1 MNHPPLI
8 SLDIRR
14 SHVSLSAVEAMART
28 AAPALRAFRT
38 AAEDHDY
45 QTPAAAL
52 ALPDDAALL
61 HRVTATVASLKSAS
75 LRLVL
80 VVGIGGS
87 NLGTQ
92 AVVEACCGN
101 PAWHVAPSRPQ
112 LVFVDTTESVLV
124 HAAVDAIAGLS
135 SPDEVAVLLI
145 SKFGTT
151 TETVANGAVL
161 VEALTERFGSRAA
174 SRIVAIT
181 DEQSPLWALADQEG
195 WARIAIPAA
204 VGGRFSVLSA
214 VGLVPLELAG
224 VDVQTLRQGATA
236 MRDQCLRPDPA
247 NPALQ
252 SATVLAHQVAAKR
265 RIHDTFVFRPQLEV
279 WGKWYRQLAAES
291 LGKETDRDGV
301 ATSAGFTPTVSVGSA
316 DLHAVAQRYLT
327 GPDETVTTFLTAPG
341 GDRVRVP
348 ADPVAKLVPD
358 LAGKTL
364 LMVQAA
370 ILDGTCAAYE
380 ARGKP
385 FVRATLTRLDPAGLG
400 ALFVWKEIEV
410 MLLAEQ
416 WNLNAF
422 DQPAVEEYK
431 RETRRRLAGA

>member
-1 MNHPPLI
+1 MSQPPLI

-14 SHVSLSAVEAMART
+14 SHVSSSAVEAMART
-28 AAPALRAFRT
+28 AAPALKNFRA
-38 AAEDHDY
+38 AAQDHDY
-45 QTPAAAL
+45 QTPTAAL
-52 ALPDDAALL
+52 ALPDDTALL
-61 HRVTATVASLKSAS
+61 HGVTATVASLKSAS

-92 AVVEACCGN
+92 AVVEACFGN

-124 HAAVDAIAGLS
+124 HAAVDGIAGLS

-145 SKFGTT
+145 SKSGTT

-161 VEALTERFGSRAA
+161 VQALTERFGSRAA
-174 SRIVAIT
+174 SRIAAIT
-181 DEQSPLWALADQEG
+181 DEQSPLWRLADREG

-224 VDVQTLRQGATA
+224 VDVQALRQGATA
-236 MRDQCLRPDPA
+236 MRDQCLQPDAA

-252 SATVLAHQVAAKR
+252 SATVLAHHATAKR
-265 RIHDTFVFRPQLEV
+265 RIHNTFVFRPQLEA

-301 ATSAGFTPTVSVGSA
+301 PASVGFTPTVSVGSA

-327 GPDETVTTFLTAPG
+327 GPDETVTTFLSASG

-348 ADPVAKLVPD
+348 TGSTAALVPD
-358 LAGKTL
+358 VAGKTASAL
-364 LMVQAA
+364 QAA
-370 ILDGTCAAYE
+370 ILDGTCTAYE

-385 FVRATLTRLDPAGLG
+385 FVRATLSALDPASLG
-400 ALFVWKEIEV
+400 ALFLWKEVEV
-410 MLLAEQ
+410 MVLAEQ

-431 RETRRRLAGA
+431 RETRRRLAGV

>member
-1 MNHPPLI
+1 MIQPPLI
-8 SLDIRR
+8 NLDINR
-14 SHVSLSAVEAMART
+14 SHVSSSTVEAAART
-28 AAPALRAFRT
+28 FAPAFHAFR
-38 AAEDHDY
+38 AAAGDHKY

-52 ALPDDAALL
+52 ALCDDAALL
-61 HRVTATVASLKSAS
+61 NRVTATTASLKSAS

-80 VVGIGGS
+80 VVGTGGS
-87 NLGTQ
+87 GLGTQ
-92 AVVEACCGN
+92 AVMEACFGQ
-101 PAWHVAPSRPQ
+101 PAWHAALPRPQ
-112 LVFVDTTESVLV
+112 LVFVDTTESALV
-124 HAAVDAIAGLS
+124 HAAVDGIAALS
-135 SPDEVAVLLI
+135 SPDDVALLLI
-145 SKFGTT
+145 SKSGTT
-151 TETVANGAVL
+151 TETAANGAVL
-161 VEALTERFGSRAA
+161 LEALTARFGARAA
-174 SRIVAIT
+174 SRVVAIT
-181 DEQSPLWALADQEG
+181 DEQSPLWTLAHQAG
-195 WARIAIPAA
+195 WARMAIPAA

-214 VGLVPLELAG
+214 VGLVPLALAG
-224 VDVQTLRQGATA
+224 VDLQALRQGAIA
-236 MRDQCLRPDPA
+236 MREQCLQADPT

-252 SATVLAHQVAAKR
+252 SATILAHHVASKR
-265 RIHDTFVFRPQLEV
+265 RVHDTFVFRPQLET
-279 WGKWYRQLAAES
+279 WGKWYRQLSAES
-291 LGKETDRDGV
+291 LGKEVDRDGV
-301 ATSAGFTPTVSVGSA
+301 VTNVGFTPTVSVGSA

-327 GPDETVTTFLTAPG
+327 GPDETVTTFLSAPG

-358 LAGKTL
+358 LAGKTAAVL
-364 LMVQAA
+364 QAA

-385 FVRATLTRLDPAGLG
+385 FLRATLATLDPAGLG